1 MNNMNGVANETGAS
15 KEAKNVNLVQSIIR
29 FDCNEYNEEDD
40 ADYQPDPEV
49 EKEIIQEYQTEAEH
63 LLADEV
69 YHNFVENIN
78 VDISQNV
85 DNLEDTNDD
94 TEFIVEGDQ
103 DEDHHH
109 GKERQDEG
117 DNFVDCDSTAYD
129 STCTET
135 DLEDEHVK
143 AQIDDEEI
151 KLLAQQVAVKVPKS
165 SLQANQAVYPP
176 FWRVKH
182 ALQNVDSAK
191 EADSETDPDYMPIPP
206 NDTTNEESRAQ
217 EGIPQTEVEKRN
229 LQLRH
234 RIVQFK
240 GTGLSDSSDECSAS
254 EEEDEEEDKELV
266 NEISNLKQLE
276 NLSDQVKGMVEMVE
290 DMSFVDG
297 EQDNQVDVGKRSNV
311 LGVSNYF
318 PNINISQPSSIVDA
332 IAKFDEQNYQEDD
345 DADYFPNE
353 NKENEI
359 CMQE

>member
-1 MNNMNGVANETGAS
+1 MNDVANETGAL

-29 FDCNEYNEEDD
+29 FDCNEYNEEED
-40 ADYQPDPEV
+40 ADYKPDPEV
-49 EKEIIQEYQTEAEH
+49 EEEIIQEYQNEAEH
-63 LLADEV
+63 LVADEV
-69 YHNFVENIN
+69 YHDFVENIN
-78 VDISQNV
+78 VDLSQNV

-94 TEFIVEGDQ
+94 TEFIVEADP
-103 DEDHHH
+103 DEDEHH
-109 GKERQDEG
+109 GKQQQNEG
-117 DNFVDCDSTAYD
+117 ENFVDCDSTAYD

-135 DLEDEHVK
+135 DLEDEQVK

-182 ALQNVDSAK
+182 ALQNVDSEK
-191 EADSETDPDYMPIPP
+191 EADSETDPDYFPIPS
-206 NDTTNEESRAQ
+206 NDTNNGEYEGQ
-217 EGIPQTEVEKRN
+217 EDIPQTEVEKRN

-240 GTGLSDSSDECSAS
+240 GTDLSDSSDDCSAS
-254 EEEDEEEDKELV
+254 EEEDEEEDKELE
-266 NEISNLKQLE
+266 NEMGNLKELE

-290 DMSFVDG
+290 EMSFVDG
-297 EQDNQVDVGKRSNV
+297 EQDNEVDARKGGNI

-318 PNINISQPSSIVDA
+318 QNINTSQPSSIVDA

-345 DADYFPNE
+345 DADYLPDE
-353 NKENEI
+353 DKENEI